1 MVGQRGRTR
10 RNVIGNGLVAVVDG
24 YGREPGRFDNR
35 SDGESVKSESPSVTW
50 MVEVTDTAEGIFP
63 SASAGKTYSPSDWL
77 MV

>member
-1 MVGQRGRTR
+1 MYFSPNPQYT
-10 RNVIGNGLVAVVDG
+10 
-24 YGREPGRFDNR
+24 FR
-35 SDGESVKSESPSVTW
+35 SVPHKKSESPSVTW